1 MEKVEKL
8 GGDGFIITN
17 PDRNR
22 IGAVAC
28 RAGLRA
34 VKVGMRLN
42 SAYTPKNL
50 RAMTENLTGRKFKAR
65 DYDGMI
71 AALDEYLA

>member
-1 MEKVEKL
+1 MSE
-8 GGDGFIITN
+8 GFVITN

-22 IGAVAC
+22 LGAIAA

-34 VKVGMRLN
+34 IKLGMCLN
-42 SAYTPKNL
+42 SGYTPKNC
-50 RAMTENLTGRKFKAR
+50 RAMAEQICGRAFKPR

-71 AALDEYLA
+71 AALTAYLEG